1 MKKSIINEILLIKKM
16 MGLIVENTDNSNSDL
31 SKFQTLLDLQGLKN
45 IKINDILNDEDPLCG
60 PPQNLDDQKNQII
73 KDFWNWS
80 NSQTSDILKKSFS
93 EIKNYNNSDDIDFG
107 NFKLT
112 NQNIKELKDTLLS
125 ILIIK
130 QDPNKCKK

>member
-1 MKKSIINEILLIKKM
+1 M

-60 PPQNLDDQKNQII
+60 PPQNLDDQKNKII

-112 NQNIKELKDTLLS
+112 NQNIEELKDILLS

-130 QDPNKCKK
+130 QDPNKCKT